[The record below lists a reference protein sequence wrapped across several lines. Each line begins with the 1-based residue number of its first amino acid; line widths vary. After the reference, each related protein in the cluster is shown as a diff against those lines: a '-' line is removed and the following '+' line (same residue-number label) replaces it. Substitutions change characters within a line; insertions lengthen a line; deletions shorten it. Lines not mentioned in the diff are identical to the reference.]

1 MDENNNTTKK
11 KKRRKKYKLNS
22 YDDIQVTLEA
32 LFNQVYNDE
41 EQNYKKVA
49 TLKDLLALRLQCL
62 KQHELQEEYEKMIKA
77 LDEYN
82 NSLKGGGF

>member
-1 MDENNNTTKK
+1 MEETSK
-11 KKRRKKYKLNS
+11 KKRRRKKCKLES
-22 YDDIQVTLEA
+22 YDDIQKNLEV
-32 LFNQVYNDE
+32 LFSHVYYDE

-62 KQHELQEEYEKMIKA
+62 KQHELQQEYEKVVKA

>member
-1 MDENNNTTKK
+1 MDENNTIKK
-11 KKRRKKYKLNS
+11 KKRKKYKLDS
-22 YDDIQVTLEA
+22 YDDIQKTLEV
-32 LFNQVYNDE
+32 LFNQVANDE

-49 TLKDLLALRLQCL
+49 TLKDLLTLRLQCL

>member
-1 MDENNNTTKK
+1 MDENNTTK
-11 KKRRKKYKLNS
+11 KKRRKKYKLDS
-22 YDDIQVTLEA
+22 YDDIQKTLEV
-32 LFNQVYNDE
+32 LFNQVANDE

-49 TLKDLLALRLQCL
+49 TLKDLLTLRLQCL

>member
-1 MDENNNTTKK
+1 MEETSKK
-11 KKRRKKYKLNS
+11 KKRRKKCKLES
-22 YDDIQVTLEA
+22 YDDIQKNLEV
-32 LFNQVYNDE
+32 LFSQVYNDE

-62 KQHELQEEYEKMIKA
+62 KQHELQEEYEKVVKA

>member
-1 MDENNNTTKK
+1 MEETTKK
-11 KKRRKKYKLNS
+11 KKRRKKCKLET
-22 YDDIQVTLEA
+22 YDDIQKNLEV
-32 LFNQVYNDE
+32 LFSQVYYDE

-62 KQHELQEEYEKMIKA
+62 KQHELQQEYEKVVKA

>member
-1 MDENNNTTKK
+1 MEETNTTKK
-11 KKRRKKYKLNS
+11 KKRRKKYKIES
-22 YDDIQVTLEA
+22 YDDIQKALEV

-41 EQNYKKVA
+41 EQNYRKVA
-49 TLKDLLALRLQCL
+49 CLRDLLSLRLQCL

-77 LDEYN
+77 LDVYN

>member
-1 MDENNNTTKK
+1 MEETSKK
-11 KKRRKKYKLNS
+11 KKRRKKCKLET
-22 YDDIQVTLEA
+22 YDDIQKTLED
-32 LFNQVYNDE
+32 LFSQVYYDE

-62 KQHELQEEYEKMIKA
+62 KQHELQEEYEKVVKA
-77 LDEYN
+77 LDDYN

>member
-1 MDENNNTTKK
+1 MEETSK
-11 KKRRKKYKLNS
+11 KKRRKRYKLES
-22 YDDIQVTLEA
+22 YDDIQKTLEV
-32 LFNQVYNDE
+32 LFSQVANDE

-49 TLKDLLALRLQCL
+49 TLKDLLSLRLQCL
-62 KQHELQEEYEKMIKA
+62 KQHELQEEYEKVVKA

>member
-1 MDENNNTTKK
+1 MEETTKK
-11 KKRRKKYKLNS
+11 KKRRKKCKLES
-22 YDDIQVTLEA
+22 YDDIQKNLEV
-32 LFNQVYNDE
+32 LFSQVYNDE
-41 EQNYKKVA
+41 EQNFKKVA

-62 KQHELQEEYEKMIKA
+62 KQHELQQEYEKVVKA

>member
-1 MDENNNTTKK
+1 MDETNKK
-11 KKRRKKYKLNS
+11 KKRRKKCKLET
-22 YDDIQVTLEA
+22 YDDIQKTLEA
-32 LFNQVYNDE
+32 LFNQVYYDE

-62 KQHELQEEYEKMIKA
+62 KQHELQQEYEKVVKA

>member
-1 MDENNNTTKK
+1 MEETSKK
-11 KKRRKKYKLNS
+11 KKRRKKCKLET
-22 YDDIQVTLEA
+22 YDDIQKNLEV
-32 LFNQVYNDE
+32 LFSQVFYDE

-62 KQHELQEEYEKMIKA
+62 KQHELQQEYEKVVKA